1 MNPQDLK
8 PAIEAMLMASEQPL
22 NVERLAKLFEEDG
35 AAAPSREAL
44 LEVLADLQHDYAG
57 RGVELMEV
65 ASGYRFQAR
74 AEYAERV
81 GRLWEE
87 RKPRYSRALLETL
100 ALIAYRQ
107 PITRGEIEHIRGVAV
122 STNIMR
128 LLLER
133 EWVRVVGHR
142 DVPGR
147 PSVYATTKEFLDY
160 FGMKSL
166 AELPPLAELT
176 DIDHVGADLFATV
189 AAESAP
195 SDDAPAAIDEAEDTE
210 GFPAI
215 ATADDSVAAP

>member
-1 MNPQDLK
+1 MNPQDIK

-22 NVERLAKLFEEDG
+22 SVERLVKLFEEDG

-44 LEVLADLQHDYAG
+44 LEVLADLQNDYAG

-147 PSVYATTKEFLDY
+147 PSVYATTSEFLDY
-160 FGMKSL
+160 FGMKTL
-166 AELPPLAELT
+166 EELPPLAELT
-176 DIDHVGADLFATV
+176 DIDHLSADLFAT
-189 AAESAP
+189 AALEVEVGDEKGGPGAEH
-195 SDDAPAAIDEAEDTE
+195 DAD
-210 GFPAI
+210 GS
-215 ATADDSVAAP
+215 ADDPDAKSSVASA